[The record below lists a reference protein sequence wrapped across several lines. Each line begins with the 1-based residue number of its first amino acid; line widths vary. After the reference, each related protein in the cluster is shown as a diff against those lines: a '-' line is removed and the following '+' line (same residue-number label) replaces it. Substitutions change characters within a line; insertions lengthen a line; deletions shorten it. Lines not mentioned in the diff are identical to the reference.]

1 MAVSYPGWLVRH
13 WHTGIGVC
21 DLCARDMC
29 AQKHYDAFS
38 HSKRRRVLV
47 ETLAEYFL
55 EENSSAVESLP
66 TGDRTCS
73 DASSESA

>member
-1 MAVSYPGWLVRH
+1 MTTVVETTLKGTL
-13 WHTGIGVC
+13 T

-47 ETLAEYFL
+47 ETRAEYFL
-55 EENSSAVESLP
+55 EEDSSVVEGLP
-66 TGDRTCS
+66 SADHVCH
-73 DASSESA
+73 DASSESAEES